1 MRQFAAGQRHP
12 HRLIHAVG
20 IGLAGWASDRFRPGT
35 VLLGGCAALDQKIID
50 LQMRGLESRSQAFK
64 EGYRAGC
71 ASGYR
76 VGGSFQYQMT
86 KDVMRYDVDTEYQTG
101 WDQAYADCRKID
113 INR

>member
-1 MRQFAAGQRHP
+1 MLCDRTQGHADRIGKAAL
-12 HRLIHAVG
+12 RLA
-20 IGLAGWASDRFRPGT
+20 WCM